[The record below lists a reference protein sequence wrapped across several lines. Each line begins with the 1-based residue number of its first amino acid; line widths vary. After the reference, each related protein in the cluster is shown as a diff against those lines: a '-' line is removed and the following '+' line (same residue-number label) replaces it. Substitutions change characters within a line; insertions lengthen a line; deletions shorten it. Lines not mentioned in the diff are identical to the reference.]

1 MANRFISLVV
11 FLVFF
16 APAALAQQIYKW
28 KDEEGHWHFSNAPP
42 AGTTVKKVME
52 GGSVPKAVPARSPNQ
67 KPTLSPPA
75 VGRSKAKDIPET
87 PAGNPSD
94 VSRDKSS
101 SKWLLLIPPLNQGGY
116 DDSLPLSEWRPW
128 QSFESVDACERD
140 KGILIANSLVRR
152 TEFVEGGI
160 IARFFGLRSSKTITE
175 VDLGTVNSRCIHSV
189 EFKPPKEANVLMVF
203 KRSGYDPG
211 SITVRVLFGR
221 VFNHGQTTARNVVV
235 KFQIRN
241 TWGTTVGKGE
251 IPTVPHDI
259 PGTTSAEFHGKI
271 GGVANL
277 SGLSFHTDIV
287 WSKD

>member
-11 FLVFF
+11 FLVIL
-16 APAALAQQIYKW
+16 APAAMGQQIYKW
-28 KDEEGHWHFSNAPP
+28 KDEKGRWHFSNAPP
-42 AGTTVKKVME
+42 AGITVKKVME
-52 GGSVPKAVPARSPNQ
+52 GSSVPKAVPARSSNQ
-67 KPTLSPPA
+67 KTTLSPPA
-75 VGRSKAKDIPET
+75 VGRSKLKEFPEA
-87 PAGNPSD
+87 PAGHPSD
-94 VSRDKSS
+94 VPRDKSS
-101 SKWLLLIPPLNQGGY
+101 GKWLLLIPPPKQGGY

-140 KGILIANSLVRR
+140 KGILIANSIVRR
-152 TEFVEGGI
+152 TVFVEGGI

-175 VDLGTVNSRCIHSV
+175 VDLSTVNSRCIQSV

-203 KRSGYDPG
+203 ERSGHNPG
-211 SITVRVLFGR
+211 SITVPVLFGR
-221 VFNHGQTTARNVVV
+221 VFNHGQATARNVVV

-241 TWGTTVGKGE
+241 TRGTTLGKGE

-259 PGTTSAEFHGKI
+259 PGTTSAKFHGKL

-277 SGLSFHTDIV
+277 SGLSLHTDIV

>member
-101 SKWLLLIPPLNQGGY
+101 SKWLLLIPPLKQGGY

-140 KGILIANSLVRR
+140 KGILIANS
-152 TEFVEGGI
+152 
-160 IARFFGLRSSKTITE
+160 
-175 VDLGTVNSRCIHSV
+175 
-189 EFKPPKEANVLMVF
+189 
-203 KRSGYDPG
+203 
-211 SITVRVLFGR
+211 
-221 VFNHGQTTARNVVV
+221 
-235 KFQIRN
+235 
-241 TWGTTVGKGE
+241 
-251 IPTVPHDI
+251 
-259 PGTTSAEFHGKI
+259 
-271 GGVANL
+271 
-277 SGLSFHTDIV
+277 
-287 WSKD
+287 